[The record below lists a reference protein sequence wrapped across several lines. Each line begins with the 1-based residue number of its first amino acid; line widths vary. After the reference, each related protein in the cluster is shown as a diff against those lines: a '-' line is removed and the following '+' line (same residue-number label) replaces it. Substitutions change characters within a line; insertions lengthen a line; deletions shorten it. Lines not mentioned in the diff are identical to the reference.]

1 MHERVP
7 APPPH
12 HPFVTATANIMV
24 SSKQKAFQIK
34 QFFTVYWRS
43 LTQIVKCSDLDF
55 KKVLEIYSDQVS
67 TFFSDSFVNDSVTT
81 LDSSTQTNTH
91 ILLEGVRD
99 LMKVM
104 DARGKMTLNLILYLI
119 CQF

>member
-7 APPPH
+7 PPQQQLQPYW
-12 HPFVTATANIMV
+12 FRAN
-24 SSKQKAFQIK
+24 KKTFQIK

-43 LTQIVKCSDLDF
+43 ITKIFNCSDLDF
-55 KKVLEIYSDQVS
+55 KKVLETYRDPVS
-67 TFFSDSFVNDSVTT
+67 KFFSDSFVNDSVTT

-104 DARGKMTLNLILYLI
+104 NARGKMTLNLILYLI